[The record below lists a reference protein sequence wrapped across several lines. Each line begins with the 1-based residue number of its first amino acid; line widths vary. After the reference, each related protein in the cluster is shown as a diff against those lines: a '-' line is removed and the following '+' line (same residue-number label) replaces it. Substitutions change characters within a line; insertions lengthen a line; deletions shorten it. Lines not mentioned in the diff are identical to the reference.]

1 MNYKRLL
8 VALIAVC
15 LLLPG
20 SAALAQDSAVAHP
33 CGQPP
38 AGQISDV
45 VAYTLSADCE
55 QASILQIAADTL
67 VTIYLLAASPTLS
80 KDFVAQDIP
89 ATEACGLP
97 AAGLLSEAAVYTL
110 SANCEQ
116 RGPLQIAADANVT
129 INGGGFTLLAPL
141 DGSSAIEALAG
152 STLSLNQLTVDGF
165 DQARPA
171 LVSASG
177 SFAANHVTF
186 TRSRGGP
193 ALAAEAGALL
203 TLGNVLFESN
213 VSGGADARGSG
224 SALNVSSDAAVTL
237 DNAVFRDNLFGG
249 AAVVIKKDAA
259 AVTANGCLGFAGNV
273 PYNVTGEWSVNSD
286 SRCEG
291 SIGNN
296 HPATLPAPELL
307 ACGIPGSGIINQSG
321 SYTLSADCEGFGL
334 WLLSDGV
341 SVSITGD
348 GHRISSSNPGISIIT
363 AASASLAMENL
374 TLDGVRTV
382 NFGSV
387 TARDFALRNAPSQA
401 FVNLGDASFERALF
415 ENNNNV
421 EPRFSASV
429 LFGWTEYRN
438 SVASFS
444 DSIFRNNRGGD
455 AALVNYRDGA
465 SISLGGCISFES
477 NSPADTVWI
486 VADDSVGP
494 CGLQFGPPYV
504 VAQAVDAE
512 VSAQALTERQVE
524 FPGQDGP
531 SPLPTATPAPT
542 AAAPTPVPDD
552 CFQNLGAIGRLCRI
566 GGVDVATIDIYGVEE
581 DSTGSFLLRVTQ
593 TEVDG
598 VEGGN
603 EVASTADGR
612 VAVHKEADGN
622 ITFSMGPNNE
632 GKVHHVVL
640 QDDLNGSVISTIDRI
655 GGPPGTITNSS

>member
-1 MNYKRLL
+1 MIPKRLL
-8 VALIAVC
+8 FAFVAVC

-20 SAALAQDSAVAHP
+20 SAALAQVSHP

-38 AGQISDV
+38 SGQISDV

-55 QASILQIAADTL
+55 QSSILQIAADTL
-67 VTIYLLAASPTLS
+67 VTIYLLAASPTLGQ
-80 KDFVAQDIP
+80 DDAAIAQDIP

-97 AAGLLSEAAVYTL
+97 AAGLLSEAVIYTL
-110 SANCEQ
+110 SANCKQ
-116 RGPLQIAADANVT
+116 TGQLQIAAGANVT
-129 INGGGFTLLAPL
+129 INGGGFAILAPL
-141 DGSSAIEALAG
+141 DGSTAIAALAG
-152 STLSLNQLTVDGF
+152 STLKLNQLTVDGF
-165 DQARPA
+165 DQDRPA

-177 SFAANHVTF
+177 SFEATNVTF

-203 TLGNVLFESN
+203 NLSSVLFESN
-213 VSGGADARGSG
+213 VSSGADAGGSG
-224 SALNVSSDAAVTL
+224 SALNVSSNAAATL

-259 AVTANGCLGFAGNV
+259 SVTANGCLGFAGNV

-286 SRCEG
+286 RSCEG

-296 HPATLPAPELL
+296 HLATFPAPALL
-307 ACGIPGSGIINQSG
+307 PCGIPGSGIIDQSG
-321 SYTLSADCEGFGL
+321 SYTLNADCEGFGL

-341 SVSITGD
+341 SISLTGD

-363 AASASLAMENL
+363 AANASLSMDNL

-387 TARDFALRNAPSQA
+387 TATDFALRNAPSQA
-401 FVNLGDASFERALF
+401 FVNLGDASFARALF
-415 ENNNNV
+415 ENNVNL

-429 LFGWTEYRN
+429 LFAWTEYRN
-438 SVASFS
+438 SVATFT

-455 AALVNYRDGA
+455 AALVNYRDSA

-477 NSPADTVWI
+477 NSPTDTVWI
-486 VADDSVGP
+486 VTDDSVGP

-504 VAQAVDAE
+504 VAQAADAE
-512 VSAQALTERQVE
+512 ISAQALTGRLIE
-524 FPGQDGP
+524 FPGQAGP
-531 SPLPTATPAPT
+531 SPLPTATTVPS
-542 AAAPTPVPDD
+542 AAAPTAVPDD

-566 GGVDVATIDIYGVEE
+566 GEADVATIDVYGIEA
-581 DSTGSFLLRVTQ
+581 DSTGTFLLRVTQ
-593 TEVDG
+593 TEIDA

-603 EVASTADGR
+603 QVASSEDGR
-612 VAVHKEADGN
+612 VAVHKELDGN
-622 ITFSMGPNNE
+622 ITFSMGPNAE

-640 QDDLNGSVISTIDRI
+640 QDDLNGNVISTIDRT
-655 GGPPGTITNSS
+655 GGPPGTGS